1 MTHRAQR
8 SNPPHWQIKSV
19 RVRVREG
26 PERLRK
32 AYRILL
38 QPAEQPVG
46 VAATETC
53 QHQSQPT
60 EGA

>member
-8 SNPPHWQIKSV
+8 LEPPHWQIKSV

-38 QPAEQPVG
+38 KPAEQPVG
-46 VAATETC
+46 IVVPETC
-53 QHQSQPT
+53 QYQSQPS